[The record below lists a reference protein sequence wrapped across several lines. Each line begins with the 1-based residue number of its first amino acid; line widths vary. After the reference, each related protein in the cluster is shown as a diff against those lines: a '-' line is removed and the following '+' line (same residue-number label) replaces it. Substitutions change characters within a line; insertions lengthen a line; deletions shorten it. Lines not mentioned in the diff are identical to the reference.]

1 MAAHGYY
8 DTGYGN
14 HPPTYDQAFPHP
26 DPVNSR
32 SPAPSYSGNPYAAPA
47 DPYDLRHSQ
56 QSIGSDQGPYVA
68 GGRLNEHDQYA
79 ENIPLKS
86 QNQYANGPPPG
97 DWMQQPTH
105 YPPPEM
111 IEPPVAARPGRKKK
125 GFFKKKI
132 PWVTYTLTLVMIVV
146 FIVELVKSG
155 MLNQWDRDHFR
166 PGR

>member
-8 DTGYGN
+8 DTGYGS
-14 HPPTYDQAFPHP
+14 HPPTYDQAFPP
-26 DPVNSR
+26 TDSVNRR
-32 SPAPSYSGNPYAAPA
+32 SPAPGYPDPGANPYVSPHGA

-56 QSIGSDQGPYVA
+56 QSLGSDQSPYVA
-68 GGRLNEHDQYA
+68 GGRLNDHDQYA

-86 QNQYANGPPPG
+86 QNQYPNGPPPG

-111 IEPPVAARPGRKKK
+111 IEPPVPRGGRKKK

-132 PWVTYTLTLVMIVV
+132 PWVTYTLTVVMIVV

-155 MLNQWDRDHFR
+155 KLNRL
-166 PGR
+166 G